1 VKQLLLTYLRPYRWR
16 IGIVSLLVLGQA
28 IGNLYL
34 PTLNANIINK
44 GVSLGNTT
52 YIWHTGLIMLGV
64 ALIIIACSI
73 TSAFNV
79 AGPRW
84 GWDAM

>member
-1 VKQLLLTYLRPYRWR
+1 
-16 IGIVSLLVLGQA
+16 VLGQA

-34 PTLNANIINK
+34 PTLNADIINNGVAK
-44 GVSLGNTT
+44 GDTT
-52 YIWHTGLIMLGV
+52 YILQTGLIMLGV

-79 AGPRW
+79 ADRDGCRTRCEAGPL
-84 GWDAM
+84 